1 MSDTILNTLRL
12 DNVFKFL
19 GYVDDIQHI
28 DKNAKFSV
36 GDIIYNEFD
45 RCAYLYTDNGKFELL
60 ESTCN
65 DDTNSTL
72 KMKPHPT
79 NCVNCGA
86 VLKDYKCE
94 YCGTE
99 YPRY

>member
-1 MSDTILNTLRL
+1 MSDTMIDTLRL
-12 DNVFKFL
+12 NSVFKFI
-19 GYVDDIQHI
+19 GYINDIKNVY
-28 DKNAKFSV
+28 KNAEFSV
-36 GDIIYNEFD
+36 GDILYSEAD
-45 RCAYLYTDNGKFELL
+45 RAAYVYTDNSKFELL
-60 ESTCN
+60 GYD
-65 DDTNSTL
+65 DDTDYTL